1 VQNSGE
7 LMNKFSKV
15 TGLIAFWTELSL
27 LIAII
32 LLIFFQNSIVGIYLS
47 SLDEYKDIFI
57 VPWQEIIKNF
67 IFFFLLGIFCLKSN
81 SNEREYGI
89 LTLYFYILITII
101 FDNPF
106 SVSALFIAVSQK
118 GVNYLTFFSAFNSA
132 QNYSILYIFI
142 LIRNISFILS
152 AGSMIVKSESRYL
165 EIKNNKRISP
175 KSRTYLILYSAFLG
189 FLGIDRFY
197 IGRTVIG
204 IGKLLLGL
212 IIVTEFFLVFRYWYS
227 LLFIDRSVFI
237 ILLIGLIGFVSISVL
252 VNSID
257 FILTVFG
264 RMKDSEKNLVR
275 NW

>member
-1 VQNSGE
+1 MPNGVQNSGE

-27 LIAII
+27 IIAII
-32 LLIFFQNSIVGIYLS
+32 LLIFFQKSIVGIYLS

-67 IFFFLLGIFCLKSN
+67 IFFFLLRIFCLKSN
-81 SNEREYGI
+81 SNERIYGI

-132 QNYSILYIFI
+132 QNSILYIFI

-227 LLFIDRSVFI
+227 LLLIDRSVFI
-237 ILLIGLIGFVSISVL
+237 ILLIGFVSISVL

-257 FILTVFG
+257 FILAVFG

>member
-1 VQNSGE
+1 
-7 LMNKFSKV
+7 MNKFSKV

-27 LIAII
+27 IIAII
-32 LLIFFQNSIVGIYLS
+32 LLIFFQKSIVGIYLS

-106 SVSALFIAVSQK
+106 SVSALFIAMSQK

-132 QNYSILYIFI
+132 QNSILYIFI

-165 EIKNNKRISP
+165 EIKNDKRISP
-175 KSRTYLILYSAFLG
+175 KSRTSLILYSAFLG

-197 IGRTVIG
+197 IGRTVVAQVAAVFDATDLVDLYASFERPVDGTDPAGRIFWAG
-204 IGKLLLGL
+204 IQLSGAVFCCIVQIYFLHLGL
-212 IIVTEFFLVFRYWYS
+212 
-227 LLFIDRSVFI
+227 
-237 ILLIGLIGFVSISVL
+237 
-252 VNSID
+252 N
-257 FILTVFG
+257 
-264 RMKDSEKNLVR
+264 K
-275 NW
+275 

>member
-1 VQNSGE
+1 
-7 LMNKFSKV
+7 M
-15 TGLIAFWTELSL
+15 
-27 LIAII
+27 
-32 LLIFFQNSIVGIYLS
+32 
-47 SLDEYKDIFI
+47 
-57 VPWQEIIKNF
+57 
-67 IFFFLLGIFCLKSN
+67 
-81 SNEREYGI
+81 
-89 LTLYFYILITII
+89 
-101 FDNPF
+101 
-106 SVSALFIAVSQK
+106 SQK

-132 QNYSILYIFI
+132 QNSILYIFI

-165 EIKNNKRISP
+165 EIKNNKRISL

-197 IGRTVIG
+197 IGRMVIG

-227 LLFIDRSVFI
+227 LLLIDRSVFI
-237 ILLIGLIGFVSISVL
+237 ILLIGFVSISVL
-252 VNSID
+252 VNSIE
-257 FILTVFG
+257 FILAVFG

>member
-1 VQNSGE
+1 
-7 LMNKFSKV
+7 M
-15 TGLIAFWTELSL
+15 
-27 LIAII
+27 
-32 LLIFFQNSIVGIYLS
+32 
-47 SLDEYKDIFI
+47 
-57 VPWQEIIKNF
+57 
-67 IFFFLLGIFCLKSN
+67 
-81 SNEREYGI
+81 
-89 LTLYFYILITII
+89 
-101 FDNPF
+101 
-106 SVSALFIAVSQK
+106 SQK

-132 QNYSILYIFI
+132 QNSILYIFI

-227 LLFIDRSVFI
+227 LLLIDRSVFI
-237 ILLIGLIGFVSISVL
+237 ILLIGFVSISVL

-257 FILTVFG
+257 FILAVFG

>member
-1 VQNSGE
+1 
-7 LMNKFSKV
+7 MNKFSKV

-32 LLIFFQNSIVGIYLS
+32 LLIFFQKSVVVIYLS

-57 VPWQEIIKNF
+57 VPWQEIIENF

-132 QNYSILYIFI
+132 QNSILYIFI

-204 IGKLLLGL
+204 TGKLLLGL

-227 LLFIDRSVFI
+227 LLLIDRSVFI
-237 ILLIGLIGFVSISVL
+237 ILLIGFVSISVL

-257 FILTVFG
+257 FILAVFG

>member
-1 VQNSGE
+1 
-7 LMNKFSKV
+7 
-15 TGLIAFWTELSL
+15 
-27 LIAII
+27 
-32 LLIFFQNSIVGIYLS
+32 
-47 SLDEYKDIFI
+47 
-57 VPWQEIIKNF
+57 
-67 IFFFLLGIFCLKSN
+67 
-81 SNEREYGI
+81 
-89 LTLYFYILITII
+89 
-101 FDNPF
+101 
-106 SVSALFIAVSQK
+106 
-118 GVNYLTFFSAFNSA
+118 
-132 QNYSILYIFI
+132 
-142 LIRNISFILS
+142 
-152 AGSMIVKSESRYL
+152 MIVKSESRYL

-212 IIVTEFFLVFRYWYS
+212 IIVTEFFLVFRYWYT

-237 ILLIGLIGFVSISVL
+237 ILLIGFVSISVL

-257 FILTVFG
+257 FILAVSG

>member
-1 VQNSGE
+1 
-7 LMNKFSKV
+7 
-15 TGLIAFWTELSL
+15 
-27 LIAII
+27 
-32 LLIFFQNSIVGIYLS
+32 
-47 SLDEYKDIFI
+47 
-57 VPWQEIIKNF
+57 
-67 IFFFLLGIFCLKSN
+67 
-81 SNEREYGI
+81 
-89 LTLYFYILITII
+89 
-101 FDNPF
+101 
-106 SVSALFIAVSQK
+106 
-118 GVNYLTFFSAFNSA
+118 
-132 QNYSILYIFI
+132 
-142 LIRNISFILS
+142 
-152 AGSMIVKSESRYL
+152 MIVKSESRYL

-212 IIVTEFFLVFRYWYS
+212 IIVTEFFLVFRYWYT

-237 ILLIGLIGFVSISVL
+237 ILLILLILLIGFVSISVL

-257 FILTVFG
+257 FILAVFG

>member
-1 VQNSGE
+1 
-7 LMNKFSKV
+7 M
-15 TGLIAFWTELSL
+15 
-27 LIAII
+27 
-32 LLIFFQNSIVGIYLS
+32 
-47 SLDEYKDIFI
+47 
-57 VPWQEIIKNF
+57 
-67 IFFFLLGIFCLKSN
+67 
-81 SNEREYGI
+81 
-89 LTLYFYILITII
+89 
-101 FDNPF
+101 
-106 SVSALFIAVSQK
+106 SQK

-132 QNYSILYIFI
+132 QNFILYIFI

-175 KSRTYLILYSAFLG
+175 KSRTSLILYSAFLG

-227 LLFIDRSVFI
+227 LLLIDRSVFI
-237 ILLIGLIGFVSISVL
+237 ILLIGFVSISVL

-257 FILTVFG
+257 FILAVFG
-264 RMKDSEKNLVR
+264 GIKDSEKNLVR

>member
-1 VQNSGE
+1 
-7 LMNKFSKV
+7 M
-15 TGLIAFWTELSL
+15 
-27 LIAII
+27 
-32 LLIFFQNSIVGIYLS
+32 
-47 SLDEYKDIFI
+47 
-57 VPWQEIIKNF
+57 
-67 IFFFLLGIFCLKSN
+67 
-81 SNEREYGI
+81 
-89 LTLYFYILITII
+89 
-101 FDNPF
+101 
-106 SVSALFIAVSQK
+106 SQK

-132 QNYSILYIFI
+132 QNSILYIFI

-175 KSRTYLILYSAFLG
+175 KSKTYLIFYSAFLA

-227 LLFIDRSVFI
+227 LLLIDRSVFI
-237 ILLIGLIGFVSISVL
+237 ILLIGFVSISVL

-257 FILTVFG
+257 FILAVFG

>member
-1 VQNSGE
+1 
-7 LMNKFSKV
+7 M
-15 TGLIAFWTELSL
+15 
-27 LIAII
+27 
-32 LLIFFQNSIVGIYLS
+32 
-47 SLDEYKDIFI
+47 
-57 VPWQEIIKNF
+57 
-67 IFFFLLGIFCLKSN
+67 
-81 SNEREYGI
+81 
-89 LTLYFYILITII
+89 
-101 FDNPF
+101 
-106 SVSALFIAVSQK
+106 SQK

-132 QNYSILYIFI
+132 QNSILYIFI

-227 LLFIDRSVFI
+227 LLLIDRSVFI
-237 ILLIGLIGFVSISVL
+237 ILLIGFVSISVL
-252 VNSID
+252 INSID
-257 FILTVFG
+257 FILAVFG

>member
-1 VQNSGE
+1 
-7 LMNKFSKV
+7 MNKFSKV
-15 TGLIAFWTELSL
+15 TGLIAFWIELSL

-32 LLIFFQNSIVGIYLS
+32 LLIFFQKSIVGRYLS

-132 QNYSILYIFI
+132 QNSILYIFI

-212 IIVTEFFLVFRYWYS
+212 IIVTEFFLVFRYWYT

-237 ILLIGLIGFVSISVL
+237 ILLILLIGFVSISVL

-257 FILTVFG
+257 FILAVFG

>member
-1 VQNSGE
+1 
-7 LMNKFSKV
+7 M
-15 TGLIAFWTELSL
+15 
-27 LIAII
+27 
-32 LLIFFQNSIVGIYLS
+32 
-47 SLDEYKDIFI
+47 
-57 VPWQEIIKNF
+57 
-67 IFFFLLGIFCLKSN
+67 
-81 SNEREYGI
+81 
-89 LTLYFYILITII
+89 
-101 FDNPF
+101 
-106 SVSALFIAVSQK
+106 SQK

-132 QNYSILYIFI
+132 QNSILYIFI

-227 LLFIDRSVFI
+227 LLLIDRSVFI
-237 ILLIGLIGFVSISVL
+237 ILLIGFVSISVL
-252 VNSID
+252 VNSIE
-257 FILTVFG
+257 FILAVFG